1 MKFASVLV
9 AALMLSLSAGPAYA
23 AADAAKGK
31 KQYNRCKGCHSVKEG
46 KNKIGPSMFAVV
58 DRAAG
63 SAAGYK
69 YSKAIKAAAKK
80 GLKWDEANL
89 FKYLKNP
96 TAFLKEYLGTKSVK
110 NKMKNKYRKESLRKN
125 IIAYLKTVK

>member
-1 MKFASVLV
+1 
-9 AALMLSLSAGPAYA
+9 MLSLSAGPAYA
-23 AADAAKGK
+23 AGDGDAAKGK
-31 KQYNRCKGCHSVKEG
+31 KQYNRCKSCHSVKEG
-46 KNKIGPSMFAVV
+46 KKKIGPSLFAIV
-58 DRAAG
+58 DRAAA
-63 SAAGYK
+63 SSSGYK
-69 YSKAIKAAAKK
+69 YSSGLKAAAKK

-110 NKMKNKYRKESLRKN
+110 NKMKNKYRKESLRHN